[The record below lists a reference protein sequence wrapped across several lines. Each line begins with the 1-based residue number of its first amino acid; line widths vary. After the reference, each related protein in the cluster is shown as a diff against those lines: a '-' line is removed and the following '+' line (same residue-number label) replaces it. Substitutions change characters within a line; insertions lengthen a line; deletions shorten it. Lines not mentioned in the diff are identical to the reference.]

1 MKGFKRCVF
10 VLKHTGAIRI
20 FWSFFI
26 AVCIA
31 ALILCLAEPTIKT
44 YGDAL
49 WYCFVASTTVGFGDL
64 YAVTALGRIVTVFIT
79 LFGIMTVAMVPGVV
93 VAYYTEYLKAQEEET
108 ISEFMEKLENL
119 PNLSKDELESLSE
132 RVKGFKR
139 KTK

>member
-20 FWSFFI
+20 FCFFVF
-26 AVCIA
+26 AACVA
-31 ALILCLAEPTIKT
+31 ALVLCLAEPEIET
-44 YGDAL
+44 YGDGL
-49 WYCFVASTTVGFGDL
+49 WYCFVASTTVGFGDF
-64 YAVTALGRIVTVFIT
+64 YAVTAVGRIITIFIT

-93 VAYYTEYLKAQEEET
+93 VAYYTEYLKTQEEET

-119 PNLSKDELESLSE
+119 PNLSREELETLSG
-132 RVKGFKR
+132 RVKEFRR